1 MLAVS
6 SGYKN
11 DLVSARHAASLTTF
25 NFTAR
30 VGFIT
35 LLLCGCERGD
45 KEPHLCTHVHLPTCA
60 SAFLRLQHLISIQWG
75 SQLNRHTPLVPV
87 LETEGLHFAVTNL
100 TSDQM
105 LQSRN
110 HVCAT
115 EFFNLS
121 MTPLNASGP
130 ITEPN

>member
-45 KEPHLCTHVHLPTCA
+45 KEP
-60 SAFLRLQHLISIQWG
+60 
-75 SQLNRHTPLVPV
+75 
-87 LETEGLHFAVTNL
+87 
-100 TSDQM
+100 M
-105 LQSRN
+105 
-110 HVCAT
+110 
-115 EFFNLS
+115 
-121 MTPLNASGP
+121 
-130 ITEPN
+130 